1 MVGMFYVNPLALI
14 FKLTL
19 VKLVQT
25 SDTVVVAY
33 KTVFAQSEVSDPS
46 WSGPT
51 FVPALHVYSVIITF
65 WLVTQNLNIHCT
77 CWWHAN

>member
-1 MVGMFYVNPLALI
+1 MIMVGMFYVNPLALI

-46 WSGPT
+46 
-51 FVPALHVYSVIITF
+51 
-65 WLVTQNLNIHCT
+65 
-77 CWWHAN
+77 